1 MSDVTAVL
9 AAGTTT
15 RLTLLVGVIQV
26 FIGYPTVVARFGIK
40 QALESKA
47 RGQRVFELEHLEKLL
62 DDLESYAC
70 VCRQAFQQGVTHGAG
85 WGPKTA
91 ACGQVVVG

>member
-47 RGQRVFELEHLEKLL
+47 GGKGSLN
-62 DDLESYAC
+62 SN
-70 VCRQAFQQGVTHGAG
+70 T
-85 WGPKTA
+85 
-91 ACGQVVVG
+91 